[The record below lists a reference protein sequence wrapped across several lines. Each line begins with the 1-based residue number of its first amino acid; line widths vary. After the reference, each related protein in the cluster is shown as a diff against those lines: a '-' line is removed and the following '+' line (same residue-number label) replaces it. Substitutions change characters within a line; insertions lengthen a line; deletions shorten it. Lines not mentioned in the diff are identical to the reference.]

1 MIRAFH
7 KVNFLVL
14 SSFLLFLLLVLCSLV
29 FTPQCSFSSVSLSS
43 SSSSAT
49 FEVESPPLTV
59 SSSDPFAGLFRVVF
73 PALPSPLSKS

>member
-1 MIRAFH
+1 MIRAFL

-29 FTPQCSFSSVSLSS
+29 FTPQCSFSS

-59 SSSDPFAGLFRVVF
+59 SSSADPFAGLFRVVF